1 MFPILPKKPSMITV
15 ALALIAVGSGI
26 DVLQIVHHLASN
38 PINLLETFTNK
49 FVLGGAIG
57 GALLGAVIAL
67 LWHLSPKASNSIKL
81 WCIGLFVPLCTTM
94 YMLRLY
100 LDLSWNPLSIV
111 LSLLGINLMIRAVSP
126 FYKNTPKDRS

>member
-1 MFPILPKKPSMITV
+1 MFRILPKNLPMITV
-15 ALALIAVGSGI
+15 AIALIGAGSGI

-57 GALLGAVIAL
+57 GAFLGAVIAL
-67 LWHLSPKASNSIKL
+67 LWHLSPKTSNSIKL
-81 WCIGLFVPLCTTM
+81 WCMGLFIPLSTTM

-100 LDLSWNPLSIV
+100 LDLSWKPLSIV
-111 LSLLGINLMIRAVSP
+111 LSLVGINLVIRAVSP
-126 FYKNTPKDRS
+126 FYKNTPKKS